1 MKLKNVIASKINK
14 LSTDNKN
21 LINLHLILASLCLD
35 SSNRLNNLVNAYEFT
50 QKIPKKERLS
60 ALDECGKQA
69 LELFAEQETLLLE
82 LNKFI
87 RLLVD
92 NTNSVYGKIREL
104 DDKRIDNIM
113 ALVMTLPCVK

>member
-1 MKLKNVIASKINK
+1 MKLKNVIASQINK

-35 SSNRLNNLVNAYEFT
+35 SSKKLNNLVKAYEFT
-50 QKIPKKERLS
+50 QKIPRQERLS

-69 LELFAEQETLLLE
+69 LELLAEQETLLLE

-87 RLLVD
+87 RVLVD